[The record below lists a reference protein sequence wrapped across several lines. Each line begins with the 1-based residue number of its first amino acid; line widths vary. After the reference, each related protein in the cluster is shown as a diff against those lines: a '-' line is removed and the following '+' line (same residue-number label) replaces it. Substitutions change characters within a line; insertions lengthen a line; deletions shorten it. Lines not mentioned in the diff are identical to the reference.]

1 MTERDSDSTG
11 EPGGDQEGLQEVLR
25 LLHASRGIDFTG
37 YKRSTLLRRISRRMA
52 ALNARTYADYCDL
65 LELHPEEFTRLL
77 DSLLINV
84 TGFFR
89 DPAAWEVVAERVVPQ
104 ILAGKAPG
112 APIRVWSTG
121 CATGEEA
128 YTLAIILAE
137 ALGIPAFQE
146 RVKIYATDVDEQALQ
161 TARTGVYAERR
172 VQDVPPE
179 LRDRFFEP
187 VGTGYAFRRDLR
199 RQVIFGRNDLTRDAP
214 ISRIDLLTFRNTLMY
229 FNSETQRSVLR
240 RIHFSLADSGY
251 LLLGKAE
258 MLVHHGS
265 LFEPVDLRKRVFRKL
280 PGSPPPER
288 RQAEPPEELTARL
301 GVVRAAALAAGP
313 VAQLAVGVDGNL
325 VVANTRAQHLFGLSS
340 SDVGRPFR
348 DLEISYRPVELR
360 SMIDQVERTLRP
372 QEVQGAQWRGPQWQA
387 DTDATFVILDI
398 CVVPLLDRT
407 STLVGFGISFTDVT
421 SGVRLREEL
430 EHANEEL
437 ERAYQDVQ
445 SLNEE
450 LETTNEEL
458 QSTNEELETTNEEL
472 QSTNEELET
481 MNEELRSTNDELQDI
496 NDALRS
502 RTEELHHTKTFFES
516 VWESLGHAALVLDDE
531 LRVIVW
537 SQGATELWGLRAD
550 EAQGRH
556 LATLPIGL
564 PAKEL
569 LPSLQRMRRS
579 PAPPLR
585 STFDVDA
592 VNRLGHSL
600 RLEVDALPLRQG
612 PASGGIILLVNRVDA
627 AEKAVSPSADGGKGR
642 PPVSPAVEDG

>member
-1 MTERDSDSTG
+1 MAERVPDSAAG
-11 EPGGDQEGLQEVLR
+11 PGDDQEGLQEVLR

-37 YKRSTLLRRISRRMA
+37 YKRSTLMRRISRRMA
-52 ALNARTYADYCDL
+52 ALNAPTYADYCDL
-65 LELHPEEFTRLL
+65 LEVRPEEFARLL

-89 DPAAWEVVAERVVPQ
+89 DPAAWRVIADRVVPR
-104 ILAGKAPG
+104 ILADKAPG

-137 ALGIPAFQE
+137 ALGIPAFRN
-146 RVKIYATDVDEQALQ
+146 RVKIYATDVDEQALR
-161 TARTGVYAERR
+161 TARTGVYGERR
-172 VQDVPPE
+172 VQDVPE
-179 LRDRFFEP
+179 RLRERFFEP
-187 VGTGYAFRRDLR
+187 AGTGYAFRRDLR

-214 ISRIDLLTFRNTLMY
+214 ISRIDLLVLRNTLMY

-251 LLLGKAE
+251 LFLGKAE

-280 PGSPPPER
+280 PGAPPPER
-288 RQAEPPEELTARL
+288 RQADPPPEEPAARL
-301 GVVRAAALAAGP
+301 GAVRAAALAAGP
-313 VAQLAVGVDGNL
+313 VAQLAVDVDGNL

-340 SDVGRPFR
+340 TDIGRPFR
-348 DLEISYRPVELR
+348 DLEISYQPVELR
-360 SMIDQVERTLRP
+360 SLIDQVRRTLRP
-372 QEVQGAQWRGPQWQA
+372 QEVQGVRWRGPRWQA
-387 DTDATFVILDI
+387 DAGANPLILDI
-398 CVVPLLDRT
+398 SVVPLLDRA
-407 STLVGFGISFTDVT
+407 SALVGFGISFADVT
-421 SGVRLREEL
+421 GGVRLREEL

-496 NDALRS
+496 NDALRVQ
-502 RTEELHHTKTFFES
+502 TEELDHTRTFFES
-516 VWESLGHAALVLDDE
+516 VWESLGHAALVLDDD

-564 PAKEL
+564 PTGDL
-569 LPSLQRMRRS
+569 LPDLRRMLRS
-579 PAPPLR
+579 PAPPER
-585 STFDVDA
+585 TAFGVDA
-592 VNRLGHSL
+592 VNRLGRSL
-600 RLEVDALPLRQG
+600 RLAVDAVPLRKG
-612 PASGGIILLVNRVDA
+612 PTNGGVILLVTRAGAVGAAASPPAGGDRQPDA
-627 AEKAVSPSADGGKGR
+627 SPGAGGG
-642 PPVSPAVEDG
+642 